1 MLRTI
6 MLAASLGLLA
16 GHAACL
22 FSGRTPP
29 LPDWA
34 AGVLFGAGLALST
47 AVSPKP
53 PTRGAGA

>member
-29 LPDWA
+29 SRASCAKLT
-34 AGVLFGAGLALST
+34 GGT
-47 AVSPKP
+47 RP
-53 PTRGAGA
+53 PRFERL